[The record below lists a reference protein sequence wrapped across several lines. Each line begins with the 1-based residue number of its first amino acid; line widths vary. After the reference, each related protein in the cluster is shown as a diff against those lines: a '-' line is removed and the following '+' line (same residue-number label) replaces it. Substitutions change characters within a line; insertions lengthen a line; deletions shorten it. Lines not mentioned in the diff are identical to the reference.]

1 MNFVCVPLFVTTSGR
16 KVLPVEDVVRLGFE
30 FVNSRPQYQV
40 YAPCTTKPSFPEP
53 SFPSMTTRSP
63 GYARTMIGAAAVP
76 VRFVLY
82 VRAYVPTR
90 TQIVSPACTCPP
102 ALLSAVCRSH
112 GFPELPSPP
121 LEPPV
126 VT

>member
-16 KVLPVEDVVRLGFE
+16 KSFPVEEVVRVGFE
-30 FVNSRPQYQV
+30 FVNSRPQYHV
-40 YAPCTTKPSFPEP
+40 YAPCTTKPSFPDP
-53 SFPSMTTRSP
+53 SFPSMMTRSP
-63 GYARTMIGAAAVP
+63 GYARTMMGAAAVP

-90 TQIVSPACTCPP
+90 TCPP
-102 ALLSAVCRSH
+102 APLSAVCRSH